1 MGKRVFVI
9 HYQSLS
15 LSLEARAGKEEIS
28 GIQKG
33 EIQVPFLTCMDKGVR
48 RESWESGSESHDT
61 PSLHFRRSLGE
72 QWGGMPRAGAFHF
85 FVCFNSWLGLWD
97 EVVLPPA

>member
-15 LSLEARAGKEEIS
+15 LSLEVGAGKEEIA

-33 EIQVPFLTCMDKGVR
+33 EIQAPFLTRIDKRVR
-48 RESWESGSESHDT
+48 RESVE
-61 PSLHFRRSLGE
+61 
-72 QWGGMPRAGAFHF
+72 
-85 FVCFNSWLGLWD
+85 
-97 EVVLPPA
+97 